1 MEIQRFKPPKT
12 IEKFMLS
19 NARRRVIMGPFG
31 CLSADTEFLTPGGW
45 KRIDRYE
52 NSDMVAEFDTRTNA
66 AIFRAPLEY
75 VKLPCESFFHLKNR
89 YGIDQ
94 LLSAEHTVLFNTRFQ
109 PDLWQ
114 TLSASDLAEKHN
126 ALKDGWSGRIPTT
139 FAAPEVSGVDLSD
152 DELRLMVAVCADGH
166 YNARSVERTC
176 SVCVRKERKKARMR
190 RLLLA
195 CGIEW
200 EESNYASR
208 PTETTFRFLAPETNK
223 TLGAYWGADSR
234 QLALILE
241 ECAHWDGHVDCY
253 GGMIFS
259 SCDKDSADLV
269 QYAAATQGKRA
280 TVTPVEYENENWRV
294 GYRVHVNTGATEL
307 SMRQAPKIEQVPSE
321 DGFKYC
327 FATSTGFFI
336 ARRNGRIFVTGN
348 SGKSS
353 GCCVEIPRRAAMQSP
368 WKGTRKTRFAII
380 RNTMPQ
386 LRDTTIKTWLKWFPN
401 GTLGHWVEN
410 TRTYV
415 IRQGDIYS
423 EVLFRALDTPDDVAK
438 LLSLEL
444 TGVYINECREIPKEI
459 VDGLDGRINRYPSR
473 DEGGADWCGII
484 ADTNPPTEEEYWY
497 YVIEGMDPDTQLPV
511 ADNGWESFI
520 QPSGLSEQA
529 ENLENLPEGYYR
541 DLAKNKSKE
550 YIDVYIHGK
559 YGKSKA
565 GKPVHPT
572 FDPHIHVARD
582 ILVPNPRL
590 PILISADFGLTPA
603 MTIKQ
608 QDVFGRVLTLDE
620 IVTQEMGLKRA
631 IAERLKP
638 LLKRKYEGY
647 NVRVTGDPA
656 GNERAQTDEKSCVQI
671 FKDAGFR
678 RVKFARS
685 NNPVHRIGAT
695 DSFLSRLTE
704 QGPAYQ
710 IDPRCSF
717 LKRGMAG
724 GYHYPI
730 NRRGEVADGPK
741 KNIFSH
747 VCFVGSTEIST
758 PHGRRRLED
767 IRVLDLVNTPLGP
780 CRVTGVAARVAWARL
795 VLFSDGRVLEGTDDH
810 PLFTRTGLV
819 PLGGLN
825 VDDRVIAE
833 FGPDVRLHTAFD
845 CFDSTVYALGVE
857 GAHCYFANGILVSNC
872 ESGQYGD
879 MYFERLEESPDD
891 DKDRKARVNDSHERA
906 RQQVYGRRD

>member
-1 MEIQRFKPPKT
+1 MEVQRFKPPKT
-12 IEKFMLS
+12 IERFMLS

-31 CLSADTEFLTPGGW
+31 
-45 KRIDRYE
+45 
-52 NSDMVAEFDTRTNA
+52 
-66 AIFRAPLEY
+66 
-75 VKLPCESFFHLKNR
+75 
-89 YGIDQ
+89 
-94 LLSAEHTVLFNTRFQ
+94 
-109 PDLWQ
+109 
-114 TLSASDLAEKHN
+114 
-126 ALKDGWSGRIPTT
+126 
-139 FAAPEVSGVDLSD
+139 
-152 DELRLMVAVCADGH
+152 
-166 YNARSVERTC
+166 
-176 SVCVRKERKKARMR
+176 
-190 RLLLA
+190 
-195 CGIEW
+195 
-200 EESNYASR
+200 
-208 PTETTFRFLAPETNK
+208 
-223 TLGAYWGADSR
+223 
-234 QLALILE
+234 
-241 ECAHWDGHVDCY
+241 
-253 GGMIFS
+253 
-259 SCDKDSADLV
+259 
-269 QYAAATQGKRA
+269 
-280 TVTPVEYENENWRV
+280 
-294 GYRVHVNTGATEL
+294 
-307 SMRQAPKIEQVPSE
+307 
-321 DGFKYC
+321 
-327 FATSTGFFI
+327 
-336 ARRNGRIFVTGN
+336 

-353 GCCVEIPRRAAMQSP
+353 GCCVEIPRRAAMQSA
-368 WKGTRKTRFAII
+368 WRGQRKTRFAVI

-410 TRTYV
+410 TRTYI
-415 IRQGDIYS
+415 IRQGDIYC

-444 TGVYINECREIPKEI
+444 TGAYLNECREIPKEI

-497 YVIEGMDPDTQLPV
+497 YIIEGMDPDTQLPV
-511 ADNGWESFI
+511 ADNGWEAFI
-520 QPSGLSEQA
+520 QPSGLSETA

-550 YIDVYIHGK
+550 YVDVYIHGK

-572 FDPHIHVARD
+572 FDPRIHVASD

-656 GNERAQTDEKSCVQI
+656 GNERAQTDERSCVQI

-678 RVKFARS
+678 RVKFAYS

-695 DSFLSRLTE
+695 DSFLTRLTE

-747 VCFVGSTEIST
+747 VCFVGGTEIAT
-758 PHGRRRLED
+758 PGGPKFLCDLRLG
-767 IRVLDLVNTPLGP
+767 DLVTTPIGP
-780 CRVTGVAARVAWARL
+780 RPVSS
-795 VLFSDGRVLEGTDDH
+795 LFSRMDAVVDMELTDGRVLTGTPDH
-810 PLFTRTGLV
+810 PIWTARGFTPIEALQYNTILTTSEDRLWNALFKLWHYAGRPNIRFSSSAGYGTTKSLRGTIKPTTPGSNSTFIEQSGFLRMARSLTATMSIIRTTISRTTNQRTLTFFLRESITRITCGCQAVLSKARGIYAV
-819 PLGGLN
+819 LLSRLHSGVEIIRRP
-825 VDDRVIAE
+825 RVISAE
-833 FGPDVRLHTAFD
+833 KACEEPRLFGRLRSLRASANAVARATSGTSRAVIESFAPLRASLRSAAHQAWMTRIAPVAFAAAFSALTGILGRGRVRMR
-845 CFDSTVYALGVE
+845 ALGSSSQRQRVFNVEVE

-879 MYFERLEESPDD
+879 MYFERLEGSPDD
-891 DKDRKARVNDSHERA
+891 EKDRRARVSDSHERA
-906 RQQVYGRRD
+906 RQQVYGRRG